1 MILLITNYIC
11 DKQQSFSM
19 KFLILNLNITILV
32 IQCFW
37 TSILFCQSDLL
48 NQDSDYLFWQN
59 GSRIT
64 FDDYKVQH
72 TGVHAELALWTV
84 LDLPQN
90 TSEMRPTQMRFYI
103 APVCARLMSRA
114 ETNDSLLIAVDN
126 IYFDILE
133 LSARSARA
141 KLYSLPDS
149 LMSTTELSKKF
160 MLIVQEM
167 HENRLRMNRKFYND
181 MFRNKKENALKNWQ
195 KMLTDDLSFTT
206 KWSTPLVDCHRFLQN
221 IPIES
226 GFEEDIHSNAP
237 LLDINEQVL
246 SRNIWHAEFCQIS
259 RFKK

>member
-19 KFLILNLNITILV
+19 KFLILNLKITILV

-37 TSILFCQSDLL
+37 TSILFCQSVIL
-48 NQDSDYLFWQN
+48 NQGQEYLFWQN

-90 TSEMRPTQMRFYI
+90 ISKVRPTQMRFYI
-103 APVCARLMSRA
+103 APVCDRLMSRA

-181 MFRNKKENALKNWQ
+181 MLRNKKENALKNWQ
-195 KMLTDDLSFTT
+195 KMLTDDLSFTK
-206 KWSTPLVDCHRFLQN
+206 KWSTPLVDCHRFLQK

-226 GFEEDIHSNAP
+226 GFEEDIHSNAI

>member
-1 MILLITNYIC
+1 M
-11 DKQQSFSM
+11 
-19 KFLILNLNITILV
+19 LNLKIAILI

-37 TSILFCQSDLL
+37 TSSIFCQSDLL
-48 NQDSDYLFWQN
+48 NQESVYLFWQN

-64 FDDYKVQH
+64 FNDYKVQN

-90 TSEMRPTQMRFYI
+90 ISELRPNLMKFYI
-103 APVCARLMSRA
+103 APVCVRQMSRA
-114 ETNDSLLIAVDN
+114 ETNDSILIAVDN

-141 KLYSLPDS
+141 KLNSLPDS

-160 MLIVQEM
+160 MFIVQEM
-167 HENRLRMNRKFYND
+167 HENRLRMNRKFYNE
-181 MFRNKKENALKNWQ
+181 MFRNKKENALKKWQ
-195 KMLTDDLSFTT
+195 KMLTDDLNFTA
-206 KWSTPLVDCHRFLQN
+206 KWSTQLVDCQRFLQN

-226 GFEEDIHSNAP
+226 GYQEDVHSNAI

-259 RFKK
+259 RFRK